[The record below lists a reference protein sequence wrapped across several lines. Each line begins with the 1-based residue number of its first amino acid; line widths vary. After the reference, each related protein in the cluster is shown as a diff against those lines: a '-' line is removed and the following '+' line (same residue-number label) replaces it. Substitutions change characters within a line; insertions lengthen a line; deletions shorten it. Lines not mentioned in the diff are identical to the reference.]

1 MKIAY
6 LNTNF
11 NENSASGGLTHIRE
25 FIDNAT
31 IAGHIIFAGKYNHH
45 PKVSQIDER
54 ILPRI
59 KTLLQCDVVYTRYE
73 GTFSNSMQLSRF
85 PLNILTKKA
94 LIVWEFNAL
103 PTYAF
108 TKGKDLQ
115 EVNRQIE
122 LLRKEARISDL
133 AVCVSE
139 MMAEYVRDVL
149 KWKNVL
155 VVPNGSNP
163 EHFKPR
169 LNFPERMNYFR
180 DFFNVVWAGSL
191 SLPWSNLDLLLE
203 TVKEFWE
210 MGNRNILFHLI
221 GQFPASLSQ
230 SIPPNT
236 YLYGN
241 QPYNELPKWLSA
253 MDVGLILY
261 KNRLTDYGSPIKFFD
276 YMANG
281 LGVITTDQPQVKKI
295 LAEIG
300 FDDFVMQGD
309 SKDELIGKINTLADS
324 KELLNKFKAGGR
336 KLVVEKYNWENS
348 VNTILKEIEV
358 LVDAKRKSD

>member
-6 LNTNF
+6 LNTYF
-11 NENSASGGLTHIRE
+11 NENSAGGGSTHIRE
-25 FIDNAT
+25 FINNAT
-31 IAGHIIFAGKYNHH
+31 SAGHTIFAGKYNHH
-45 PKVSQIDER
+45 PKVNKIDER

-73 GTFSNSMQLSRF
+73 GKFTDSMQVSKF
-85 PLNILTKKA
+85 PLNFLTKKA
-94 LIVWEFNAL
+94 VNVWEFNTVPVYAL
-103 PTYAF
+103 
-108 TKGKDLQ
+108 TKGLDLN

-122 LLRKEARISDL
+122 LLRKEAKTSDL
-133 AVCVSE
+133 AVCVTE
-139 MMAEYVRDVL
+139 TMAEYVEEVL
-149 KWKNVL
+149 KWKNVI

-169 LNFPERMNYFR
+169 LNYPERMNYFR
-180 DFFNVVWAGSL
+180 DYFNVVWAGSL
-191 SLPWSNLDLLLE
+191 SLPWSNIDLLLE

-221 GQFPASLSQ
+221 GQFPASLSK

-253 MDVGLILY
+253 MDIGLILY
-261 KNRLTDYGSPIKFFD
+261 SNQVANYGSPIKLFD
-276 YMANG
+276 YMASG
-281 LGVITTDQPQVKKI
+281 LGVISTDHPQVKKI

-300 FDDFVMQGD
+300 FDDFVMQED
-309 SKDELIGKINTLADS
+309 SKEELVDKILMLADNQ
-324 KELLNKFKAGGR
+324 ELLNKFKAGVR
-336 KLVVEKYNWENS
+336 NLVVEKYNWENS
-348 VNTILKEIEV
+348 VNTLLNEIEL
-358 LVDAKRKSD
+358 LVNAKRKSQ